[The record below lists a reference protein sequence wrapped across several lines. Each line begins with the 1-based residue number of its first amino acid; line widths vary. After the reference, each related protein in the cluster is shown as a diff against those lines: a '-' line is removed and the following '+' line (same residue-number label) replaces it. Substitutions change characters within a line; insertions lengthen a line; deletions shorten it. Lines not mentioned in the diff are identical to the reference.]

1 MEFIFTIF
9 CSILLFQSHCLF
21 ASLHS
26 DAKLRLDSVFNKCQF
41 LGSKENL
48 YHIIRT
54 KNFESLNNFFF
65 LSPGFSNAFP
75 TVFHYFRFIYNI
87 NIVSGYCG
95 NSAGKYPGGKF
106 EVSWVALLAYCNRL
120 TLNLFVNLLTKIDD
134 SLKKI
139 QVYVSF
145 YKLCVGLV

>member
-1 MEFIFTIF
+1 MEFFFTIF

-26 DAKLRLDSVFNKCQF
+26 DAKLRLASGFNKCQV
-41 LGSKENL
+41 LSSKENL
-48 YHIIRT
+48 YNIIRT
-54 KNFESLNNFFF
+54 KNFESLNNNIFFCH
-65 LSPGFSNAFP
+65 PGSVMLFQQSSN
-75 TVFHYFRFIYNI
+75 YFRFIYNI

-145 YKLCVGLV
+145 YN